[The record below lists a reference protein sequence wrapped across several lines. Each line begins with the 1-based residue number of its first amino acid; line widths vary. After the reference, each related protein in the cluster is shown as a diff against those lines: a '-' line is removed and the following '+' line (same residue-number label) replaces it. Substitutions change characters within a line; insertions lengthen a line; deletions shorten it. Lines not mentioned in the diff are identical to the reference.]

1 MNIPINVERL
11 AETFIQLCEIDSP
24 SRREK
29 KISDFLTR
37 TFQALGASSIHED
50 QSASLTGSD
59 CGNLVIFFQGR
70 GNGTSQETILLAC
83 HMDTVEPAC
92 GVEVNRNGD
101 IFTSR
106 GDTILGSDDKSGIA
120 AIIELIRILRETN
133 IDHAPL
139 ELLFTTCEE
148 IGLIGAK
155 ALDRSLLKAGFGYA
169 LDSTGI
175 DRIIIGAPAAN
186 KLKIEVHGIAAHA
199 GLHPEQGIS
208 ALCLTATA
216 ITNLRLG
223 RLDEESTANFG
234 LIHGGVA
241 TNIIPDHITIEGE
254 VRSHSLSKLIEHTE
268 EIKRTFR
275 QVIESWPLPPSMAPE
290 ALGHPCPSPLP
301 PSLASEALGHPCP
314 SPLPPSLAPEALG
327 HPCPSPLPP
336 SMAPEALGHPCPSP
350 LPPSLAPEA
359 LGHPCPSGLSPAT
372 ESLPS
377 VEISVHLEY
386 PAMHLDLHDPVIT
399 HVKEAAHKLGRILEF
414 EIAGG
419 GSDANILNSL
429 GLATAI
435 IATGMNKVHTTDEC
449 LDMKDLIRL
458 TELLYA
464 IAVH

>member
-1 MNIPINVERL
+1 MHIPIQPERL
-11 AETFIQLCEIDSP
+11 GATFIQLCEIESP

-29 KISDFLTR
+29 KVSEFLAQ
-37 TFQALGASSIHED
+37 TFHDLGAVKITED
-50 QSASLTGSD
+50 QSARQTGSD
-59 CGNLVIFFQGR
+59 CGNLLISFPGS
-70 GNGTSQETILLAC
+70 GNGTNQATILFAC
-83 HMDTVEPAC
+83 HMDTVEPGC
-92 GVEVNRNGD
+92 GVEVVQNGD

-106 GDTILGSDDKSGIA
+106 GNTVLGSDDKSGIA
-120 AIIELIRILRETN
+120 AVIELIRILRETKV
-133 IDHAPL
+133 DHAPL

-155 ALDRSLLKAGFGYA
+155 ALDRALLTASFGYA

-208 ALCLTATA
+208 ALCVTANA

-254 VRSHSLSKLIEHTE
+254 VRSHSLAKLAKHTE
-268 EIKRTFR
+268 EIKRTF
-275 QVIESWPLPPSMAPE
+275 QEVIECWPLPPSLAPT
-290 ALGHPCPSPLP
+290 ALGYPCPSPLP
-301 PSLASEALGHPCP
+301 PAV
-314 SPLPPSLAPEALG
+314 
-327 HPCPSPLPP
+327 
-336 SMAPEALGHPCPSP
+336 
-350 LPPSLAPEA
+350 
-359 LGHPCPSGLSPAT
+359 

-377 VEISVHLEY
+377 VEISVHPEY
-386 PAMHLDLHDPVIT
+386 PAMHLKLDDPVIT
-399 HVKEAAHKLGRILEF
+399 RIHEASRKLGRKLEF

-419 GSDANILNSL
+419 GSDANIFNDF
-429 GLATAI
+429 GLPTAI
-435 IATGMNKVHTTDEC
+435 VATGMNKVHTTDEC
-449 LDMKDLIRL
+449 LDLKDLIRL

-464 IAVH
+464 IAVI

>member
-1 MNIPINVERL
+1 MNIPINLERL
-11 AETFIQLCEIDSP
+11 AETFVQLCEIDSL

-29 KISDFLTR
+29 KVSDFLTK
-37 TFQALGASSIHED
+37 TFRDLGATSICED
-50 QSASLTGSD
+50 QSSIRTGSD
-59 CGNLVIFFQGR
+59 CGNLVISFPGR
-70 GNGTSQETILLAC
+70 GRGDGTNQEPILLAC
-83 HMDTVEPAC
+83 HMDTVEPGC
-92 GVEVNRNGD
+92 GVEVTRNGD

-106 GDTILGSDDKSGIA
+106 GDTVLGSDDKSGIA
-120 AIIELIRILRETN
+120 AIIELIRILRETS

-155 ALDRSLLKAGFGYA
+155 ALDRTLLTARFGYA

-199 GLHPEQGIS
+199 GLNPEQGIS
-208 ALCLTATA
+208 ALCLTANA

-234 LIHGGVA
+234 IIHGGVA

-268 EIKRTFR
+268 EIKRTFQ
-275 QVIESWPLPPSMAPE
+275 QVIECWPF
-290 ALGHPCPSPLP
+290 
-301 PSLASEALGHPCP
+301 
-314 SPLPPSLAPEALG
+314 PPSLAPTALG

-336 SMAPEALGHPCPSP
+336 SMAPALGHPCPSP
-350 LPPSLAPEA
+350 LPPTITSTSCEHSCPAP
-359 LGHPCPSGLSPAT
+359 LSPAT

-377 VEISVHLEY
+377 VEISIQSEY
-386 PAMHLDLHDPVIT
+386 PAMHLEMHEPVIT
-399 HVKEAAHKLGRILEF
+399 HVKEAAQKLGRTLEF

-419 GSDANILNSL
+419 GSDANIFNSF
-429 GLATAI
+429 GLSTAI